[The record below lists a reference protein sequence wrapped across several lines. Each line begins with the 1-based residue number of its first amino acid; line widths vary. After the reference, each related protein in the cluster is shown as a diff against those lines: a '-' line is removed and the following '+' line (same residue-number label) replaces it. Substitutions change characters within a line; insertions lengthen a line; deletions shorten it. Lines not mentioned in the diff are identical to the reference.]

1 MSSSDG
7 AKHMGATPG
16 DLLRQARLAQGLD
29 LEAVASMIKV
39 TTSRLEA
46 LELGQYDQL
55 PDPNFTRALAMAV
68 CRSLKIDA
76 APILAGLPAA
86 KSIPLSPNKPALN
99 QPFKESRGTNLSFD
113 SGWSLDLK
121 VLLRPQWLAPM
132 LLLLASVVV
141 YVLPESFHVP
151 SWAGYEAPAPSES
164 MPAAMTQSPAEP
176 VAVPELIPSDPEAA
190 SAPAP
195 MLASAVVAS
204 SPQASAVQASAAPS
218 SVASAVSNAV
228 SAPVAVADNVL
239 VLTSR
244 EPAWV
249 EVRDANGSKLLSR
262 HLAAGEAVT
271 LNGATPYKLLLGN
284 AMGLQLSLR
293 GQAVDLTAHTRN
305 NIARFELK

>member
-1 MSSSDG
+1 MSSDG

-99 QPFKESRGTNLSFD
+99 QPFKESRGANLSFD

-121 VLLRPQWLAPM
+121 VLMRPQWLAPL

-141 YVLPESFHVP
+141 YLLPESFHVP
-151 SWAGYEAPAPSES
+151 SWAGYEAPVPTAS
-164 MPAAMTQSPAEP
+164 MPAVMVQVPTEP

-190 SAPAP
+190 SAPAST
-195 MLASAVVAS
+195 L
-204 SPQASAVQASAAPS
+204 ASAVQASAPS
-218 SVASAVSNAV
+218 SVASEVSNAV

-244 EPAWV
+244 ESAWV